1 MIAMKMYFFIVI
13 YILNFS
19 YFEKFKEELPE
30 FKWEERNRGT
40 SLSGHYFVNE
50 FWIDNVGL
58 SVGHAPLLFKTL
70 LEESENSKIKY
81 LKYKFKYLIA
91 FDENGR
97 FDYDYSSW
105 DGEDYK
111 FESEEEL
118 DFFISA
124 IRVWMKKCDSLRKS
138 DRDEK
143 QLVLIHPD
151 LDKYSAPR
159 FLDDLDYIS
168 DYDEDGWRVGVMNTN
183 KWDLSKEDLI
193 EAISDNSGDCFN
205 IEEGDPDLYIEKETL
220 EKFFEDHPEA
230 RGISNVY
237 ITDWD

>member
-1 MIAMKMYFFIVI
+1 METKE
-13 YILNFS
+13 L
-19 YFEKFKEELPE
+19 FEKFKEELPE

-50 FWIDNVGL
+50 FWIDDNGL
-58 SVGHAPLLFKTL
+58 TVSDAPLLLKTI
-70 LEESENSKIKY
+70 LERSRGTYFED
-81 LKYKFKYLIA
+81 KYKNLIVL
-91 FDENGR
+91 DGNGHYGY
-97 FDYDYSSW
+97 DYDW
-105 DGEDYK
+105 DGETYK

-118 DFFISA
+118 NFFISA
-124 IRVWMKKCDSLRKS
+124 IYSWMIECDSLMGSSKH
-138 DRDEK
+138 EK

-159 FLDDLDYIS
+159 FLDDLDYVS
-168 DYDEDGWRVGVMNTN
+168 DYDEEGWRVGVMDTN

-205 IEEGDPDLYIEKETL
+205 IEEGDPDLYIERETL

-230 RGISNVY
+230 RGISNIY

>member
-1 MIAMKMYFFIVI
+1 METKE
-13 YILNFS
+13 L
-19 YFEKFKEELPE
+19 FEKFKEELPE

-40 SLSGHYFVNE
+40 CLSGHYFVNE
-50 FWIDNVGL
+50 FWIDDNGL
-58 SVGHAPLLFKTL
+58 TVSDAPLLLKTL
-70 LEESENSKIKY
+70 LERSRGTYFED
-81 LKYKFKYLIA
+81 KYKNLIVL
-91 FDENGR
+91 DENGHYGY
-97 FDYDYSSW
+97 DYDW
-105 DGEDYK
+105 DGETYK

-118 DFFISA
+118 NFFISA
-124 IRVWMKKCDSLRKS
+124 IYSWMIECDSLMGSSKY
-138 DRDEK
+138 EK

-168 DYDEDGWRVGVMNTN
+168 DYDEEGWRVGVMDTN

-220 EKFFEDHPEA
+220 EKFFENHPEA
-230 RGISNVY
+230 RGINNVY